1 MKTVKSNEIRKS
13 GIWPAA
19 VGLFIVGAFFI
30 YSVWILS
37 LPHPF
42 EVQGEAD
49 ATQVKVAS
57 KLTGRIDSIAVRKGE
72 QVQKGQLLFIIH
84 SPEVEAKLE
93 QARAALEAAEAQNRK
108 ALAGAQREDIEA
120 ARNSYLKAEA
130 AAELAEKTFRRIEK
144 LYQDGVV
151 PAQKRDEAE
160 TQYKV
165 ACETAQAA
173 KALYDKALNGTRPE
187 DKESARAM
195 VHKANAAISEVEAYL
210 TETRIYAPIA
220 GEVSNIIAEKGEIVT
235 AGYPVITLA
244 DLSDSW
250 ISFNLREDLL
260 ADIRQG
266 STFNARIPALGNREI
281 SLQVTYIN
289 PLGNFATWNATKTSG
304 DFDLKTF
311 EVHAR
316 PMEKIEGLRPG
327 MSALVDWN
335 QVRKPNEKK

>member
-1 MKTVKSNEIRKS
+1 MNTTKTQEIRKS
-13 GIWPAA
+13 GIIPAA
-19 VGLFIVGAFFI
+19 LGLVIVVLFFI
-30 YSVWILS
+30 YSVWILAM
-37 LPHPF
+37 PKPF

-57 KLTGRIDSIAVRKGE
+57 KLTGRIDSIAVRKGDKVE
-72 QVQKGQLLFIIH
+72 KGQLLFIIH

-93 QARAALEAAEAQNRK
+93 QARAALEAAEAQNKK
-108 ALAGAQREDIEA
+108 AVTGAQREDIEA
-120 ARNSYLKAEA
+120 ARNSWLKAEA
-130 AAELAEKTFRRIEK
+130 AAELAEKTFHRVEK

-165 ACETAQAA
+165 ARETAQAA
-173 KALYDKALNGTRPE
+173 KALYDKAVNGTRVE
-187 DKESARAM
+187 DKETARAM
-195 VHKANAAISEVEAYL
+195 VHKASAAINEVEAYL

-220 GEVSNIIAEKGEIVT
+220 GEVANIIAEKGEIVT
-235 AGYPVITLA
+235 AGYPVITIA
-244 DLSDSW
+244 DLNDAW

-260 ADIRQG
+260 ADIQKG
-266 STFNARIPALGNREI
+266 STLKAHIPALGNREVPLI
-281 SLQVTYIN
+281 VTYIN
-289 PLGNFATWNATKTSG
+289 ALGNFATWNATKTSG

-316 PMEKIEGLRPG
+316 PAEKIEGLRPG

-335 QVRKPNEKK
+335 QVRKSNQK

>member
-1 MKTVKSNEIRKS
+1 MNTSRANEIRKN
-13 GIWPAA
+13 GFIPAA
-19 VGLFIVGAFFI
+19 LGLVIVALFFS

-37 LPHPF
+37 IPKPF
-42 EVQGEAD
+42 EVQGEVD

-57 KLTGRIDSIAVRKGE
+57 KLTGRVDSIAVRKGE
-72 QVQKGQLLFIIH
+72 KVEKGQLLFIIH

-93 QARAALEAAEAQNRK
+93 QARAALEAAEAQNQK
-108 ALAGAQREDIEA
+108 AIIGAQREDIEA
-120 ARNSYLKAEA
+120 AYNSWLKAEA

-165 ACETAQAA
+165 ARQTAQAA
-173 KALYDKALNGTRPE
+173 KALYDKALKGTRPE
-187 DKESARAM
+187 DKQTAKAM
-195 VHKANAAISEVEAYL
+195 VHKANATISEVEAYL

-235 AGYPVITLA
+235 AGYPVLTLA
-244 DLSDSW
+244 DLNDSW

-266 STFNARIPALGNREI
+266 SPLKAFIPALGNQEI
-281 SLQVTYIN
+281 QLKITYIN
-289 PLGNFATWNATKTSG
+289 ALGNFATWNATKTSG

-316 PMEKIEGLRPG
+316 PLKKVEGLRPG

-335 QVRKPNEKK
+335 QLRASQKK

>member
-1 MKTVKSNEIRKS
+1 MNHSKANEIRKS
-13 GIWPAA
+13 GIVPAA
-19 VGLFIVGAFFI
+19 IGLTIVALFFI

-37 LPHPF
+37 TPKPF

-57 KLTGRIDSIAVRKGE
+57 KLTGRIDSIAVRKGDKVE
-72 QVQKGQLLFIIH
+72 KGQLLFIIH

-93 QARAALEAAEAQNRK
+93 QARAALEAAEAQNKK
-108 ALAGAQREDIEA
+108 AITGAQREDIEA
-120 ARNSYLKAEA
+120 ARNSWLKAEA
-130 AAELAEKTFRRIEK
+130 AADLAEKTFRRIEK

-165 ACETAQAA
+165 ARETAQAA
-173 KALYDKALNGTRPE
+173 KALYDKAVNGTRPE
-187 DKESARAM
+187 DKETAKAM
-195 VHKANAAISEVEAYL
+195 VHKANAAINEVEAYL

-235 AGYPVITLA
+235 AGYPVVTLA
-244 DLSDSW
+244 DLNDAW
-250 ISFNLREDLL
+250 INFNLREDLL

-266 STFNARIPALGNREI
+266 STIKANIPALGNREI
-281 SLQVTYIN
+281 ALTITYIN
-289 PLGNFATWNATKTSG
+289 PLGSFATWNATKTSG

-316 PMEKIEGLRPG
+316 PTEKIEGLRPG

-335 QVRKPNEKK
+335 QVRKSAKKN